1 MTPEPGSTNCTTTN
15 RVPGG
20 SSEKRVSVR
29 AGVGAMALDAVREL
43 LSIDQDL
50 LVSYQ
55 VDKNQQLESIS
66 FQTPLM
72 RNVFLNHPEVVLIHR
87 THSPWGKALYVF
99 IVDKA
104 FLKLEGE
111 MTKVI
116 HFAIPT
122 KESAEGLAQ
131 MCRTFKAFNPEWK
144 QVKTF
149 LVDPRFRL
157 APTLL
162 EAFPSADVQLSV
174 FHICKHFQHKIH
186 QVPLEFHTERLILSA
201 LRNAMCAPSR
211 SNLGKM
217 HTILSDFVKPN
228 LLPQI
233 HRDWLLNDKIW
244 AFHRCRTW
252 RECSQYFK
260 DLEVVTRSLSQVFC
274 MGPSL
279 ETCVVSIAKSYHKS
293 VLGSSTEAAPSPAPR
308 PSQNGS
314 PNHSL
319 LPQDSP
325 LATHQEGTARA
336 NGTLSPDDAA
346 SKHEAADLAL
356 RRSLADICTE
366 PAARLCLN
374 ELAVVQSSVQ
384 LMGTDED
391 VVNIQIL
398 EDTQVVRRQRLSSSC
413 ACHFSQQLHLPCR
426 HILAM
431 LNSEGKDLEPEWVP
445 AQWRK
450 GHAASQQEENGT
462 EGLLEVVGSSWD
474 GLLDKYLAVS
484 FLTAEISRLLGQC
497 SREEFD
503 RRYSTLRE
511 LADSWIGPYVQV
523 KL

>member
-1 MTPEPGSTNCTTTN
+1 
-15 RVPGG
+15 
-20 SSEKRVSVR
+20 
-29 AGVGAMALDAVREL
+29 MALDAVREL
-43 LSIDQDL
+43 QSINSGL

-55 VDKNQQLESIS
+55 VDKNHQLESFS

-72 RNVFLNHPEVVLIHR
+72 RNVFLNNPEVVLIHR
-87 THSPWGKALYVF
+87 THNPWGKALYTF
-99 IVDKA
+99 IVDKP
-104 FLKLEGE
+104 FLKLKGE

-131 MCRTFKAFNPEWK
+131 MCRTFKIFNPEWK
-144 QVKTF
+144 QIKTF

-157 APTLL
+157 GPTLL

-186 QVPLEFHTERLILSA
+186 QVSLEFHTERLILSA
-201 LRNAMCAPSR
+201 LRNAMCAPSK

-228 LLPQI
+228 FLPQI

-244 AFHRCRTW
+244 AFHRWRTW

-260 DLEVVTRSLSQVFC
+260 DLEVVTRILSQVFC

-279 ETCVVSIAKSYHKS
+279 ETGIINIAKNYHER
-293 VLGSSTEAAPSPAPR
+293 VLGKSMEASPSPAPLL
-308 PSQNGS
+308 SQNSS
-314 PNHSL
+314 PCHSALAVSSTTENSPGAL

-325 LATHQEGTARA
+325 PATQQESTARA
-336 NGTLSPDDAA
+336 NGTVSPDDAA
-346 SKHEAADLAL
+346 SKDEVTDLAL
-356 RRSLADICTE
+356 RQSLADICTE

-391 VVNIQIL
+391 VVNVQVL
-398 EDTQVVRRQRLSSSC
+398 EDAQTVRHRRLSSSC
-413 ACHFSQQLHLPCR
+413 DCHFSQMFQLPCR

-431 LNSEGKDLEPEWVP
+431 LNSEGKELEPEGIH
-445 AQWRK
+445 AQWHK
-450 GHAASQQEENGT
+450 GHEASQPEENGA
-462 EGLLEVVGSSWD
+462 EGLLEILRSPWD

-503 RRYSTLRE
+503 RRYNTLRE